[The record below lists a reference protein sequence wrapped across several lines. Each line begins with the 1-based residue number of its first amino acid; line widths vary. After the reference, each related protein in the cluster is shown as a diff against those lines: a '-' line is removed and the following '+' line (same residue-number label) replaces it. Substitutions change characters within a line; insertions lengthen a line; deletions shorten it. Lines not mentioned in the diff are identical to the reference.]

1 MKISFFEEFMDNNIM
16 KKLNLIDFPT
26 KIYLAD
32 YHISTFDM
40 YKNKLRRENNQV
52 EEVIWWPIVNKKD
65 GYWLSPF
72 TRKRALASVLYN
84 LRNKDIPILWD
95 AELPKNKMLLLTEL
109 KKFRRN
115 KLVIKEFFKQYK
127 GKIYTAEYFLERGL
141 IKKWSSKL
149 MLTFDPKK
157 YNNTIIKMMYTSMHN
172 YPVGFIKN
180 ELSSNVKI
188 YGKNFMVGLGVLTY
202 GINGNERP
210 ISLEYLERDL
220 RLCKEAGISE
230 VVIYRLG
237 GLDKEYLNVIKK
249 FI

>member
-1 MKISFFEEFMDNNIM
+1 MKISFFEEFMDNNVM

-84 LRNKDIPILWD
+84 LRDKDIPILWD

-115 KLVIKEFFKQYK
+115 KRRQK
-127 GKIYTAEYFLERGL
+127 RGCG
-141 IKKWSSKL
+141 S
-149 MLTFDPKK
+149 
-157 YNNTIIKMMYTSMHN
+157 
-172 YPVGFIKN
+172 
-180 ELSSNVKI
+180 
-188 YGKNFMVGLGVLTY
+188 
-202 GINGNERP
+202 
-210 ISLEYLERDL
+210 
-220 RLCKEAGISE
+220 
-230 VVIYRLG
+230 
-237 GLDKEYLNVIKK
+237 
-249 FI
+249 